1 MLILEQG
8 RHRGIPLYSLSPA
21 GSRAAA
27 RESKVKGLP
36 GMRELLFAL
45 QGATTAPATGWVWRA
60 VGQAGDGAAGGTLGL
75 WYPGQEDAGG
85 GM

>member
-1 MLILEQG
+1 
-8 RHRGIPLYSLSPA
+8 
-21 GSRAAA
+21 
-27 RESKVKGLP
+27 
-36 GMRELLFAL
+36 MRELLFAL